1 MSKVEQQLSSI
12 LPPREINKDGQL
24 FIQRVSSEPAS
35 RKTIIEKSELLDKL
49 LTQAQVSLLFVKS
62 RFSTG
67 KIWFPTWKIFFP
79 TSQLKFPTHEFGF
92 PTYKICFPPAK
103 LQFPRHKAAFPM
115 TKNLGTRFWN
125 LPGTA
130 GNLRWTYWW
139 INSTSFNWITRDWR
153 SFCAYQRRNKYD
165 FVRWAS

>member
-62 RFSTG
+62 RFSNG
-67 KIWFPTWKIFFP
+67 KNPISNVENTF
-79 TSQLKFPTHEFGF
+79 SNVS
-92 PTYKICFPPAK
+92 
-103 LQFPRHKAAFPM
+103 
-115 TKNLGTRFWN
+115 TKVSNT
-125 LPGTA
+125 
-130 GNLRWTYWW
+130 
-139 INSTSFNWITRDWR
+139 
-153 SFCAYQRRNKYD
+153 
-165 FVRWAS
+165 